1 MKSALLN
8 INDLLNEL
16 FSNEEIEILKIVLE
30 KDDNLEDRLSKLLG
44 VKKDV

>member
-8 INDLLNEL
+8 INDLLTEL
-16 FSNEEIEILKIVLE
+16 FSKEELEILKIVLE
-30 KDDNLEDRLSKLLG
+30 KDNALEDKLSKLLG

>member
-8 INDLLNEL
+8 INDLLEEL
-16 FSNEEIEILKIVLE
+16 FSSEEIEIIKIMLE
-30 KDDNLEDRLSKLLG
+30 KDEKIEEKLSKLLG